1 MHNNSA
7 KKTGINKG
15 SIYPLAVRSS
25 EGRNTEGKG
34 PLMSHTICFQAINST
49 DPYEQLFWDGI
60 LKCIYPY
67 TYCGF

>member
-49 DPYEQLFWDGI
+49 DP
-60 LKCIYPY
+60 
-67 TYCGF
+67 